1 MYHAVQDG
9 RVGGNNIET
18 HVGYDVF
25 DVWDGG
31 DSTAEVQ
38 TRWTGEKGGQPAN
51 RIKLNG
57 LTEDVLGHDWFDD
70 SMVFR
75 EGDGRPEYVI
85 LVVVLSSR

>member
-38 TRWTGEKGGQPAN
+38 TRWTGEKGG
-51 RIKLNG
+51 
-57 LTEDVLGHDWFDD
+57 
-70 SMVFR
+70 
-75 EGDGRPEYVI
+75 
-85 LVVVLSSR
+85 